1 MDSQLPMHEAD
12 SDDAAASVTRGRRAR
27 TARRGLVA
35 LAALAALGLA
45 PVAPITTPAAGAA
58 PAVADVECGLPSSS
72 ADAGATPARDS
83 GTHRITLLTGDVVA
97 LHTTANGRQ
106 AAWVVDAVDERRPAQ
121 IFELDGEVHVVPA
134 EAAPY
139 VASGALD
146 PNLFNVTLLAKH
158 GYDDASTG
166 ELPLLI
172 EASDRARVAEAPPA
186 PAGTDEVRE
195 LDSIDTVAVAADK
208 AEIRSTWED
217 LRGARV
223 ASSTD
228 TDARLAHDTQ
238 VWLNGKVETTLDQ
251 SVPQIGAPYA
261 WQRGYDGDGT
271 TVAVLDTGY
280 DPDQPD
286 LGGRVVDAADFTGGE
301 SGVAID
307 RVGHG
312 THVAAT
318 VAGTGSASD
327 GAQKGVAPAAD
338 LLIGKVLADDGEG
351 TFDQIIAGMEWAV
364 ANDADVIN
372 MSLGTPWSSDGTDPV
387 SQALNEL
394 TRSSGSLFVVSAGN
408 SGPGE
413 QSVGAP
419 GAADLAL
426 TVGAVDKEDRPAPF
440 SSRGPRA
447 GDGSIK
453 PEVTAPGVD
462 IVAAR
467 AAGTSLGNLIDEHY
481 TSLNGTSM
489 AAPHVA
495 GAAALLAQ
503 QHPEWSAAE
512 LKARLVSTSKTM
524 RNQPVT
530 FQGGGR
536 VDVEAAVRTPVSVD
550 QGTVFLGRSPV
561 TSKPVTRTLTYENS
575 TNRAIHL
582 RLSDD
587 VTSTGG
593 SDRVRPELQLSR
605 SLVTVPAYGEASV
618 QVTLVPGRTRAGG
631 YAGNISAQ
639 PLGHGHA
646 SAIHTTVG
654 FTMVGQNHTITVNAL
669 DRAGK
674 PASGPVDL
682 WSLDTGE
689 YVRSFLSN
697 GIATFDVPEGTYALV
712 ASIEM
717 AGDWFFSKHHTI
729 AGMPELRLDGD
740 RKLRFDAR
748 QGRPIKITTP
758 READHNSFDVF
769 WHRSVGDRS
778 ISMIAAQGWGNQSQ
792 VYTLGSSRAKTGK
805 FILAT
810 EWQLAQP
817 LLKATLQGQ
826 DGFRLNSPQLASG
839 ELPLV
844 GQHRLPL
851 VDAGAGTTEDFEQ
864 VDVTG
869 AAALVSRGAEWGDLQ
884 AQADAAAAAGAEL
897 LLAYNTS
904 DLYWDDAIFEE
915 PPLPVYQLD
924 HATGQAL
931 LVALADD
938 PTRDLSLTG
947 IRDATYQYELA
958 FAERNRIP
966 HRLSYDVGP
975 ASVAVVRSDYRQNS
989 KRQTR
994 AESWIPYVDGMG
1006 VANSMGT
1013 ARRGPLVR
1021 TEYVST
1027 RGVEWQRFGQ
1037 PHACLG
1043 QYWTTSAPTRYE
1055 AGEHYRQTWWG
1066 PLVHPAVPPS
1076 AAGAPSAPVL
1086 GNRYQPV
1093 TRYRDAIRINLPHYY
1108 FGGSLT
1114 GTIYEQ
1120 RGDRSTLVLK
1130 REGKVVGT
1138 STWPAVQYTVPA
1150 ESADYELSLEA
1161 VNGRDNWSDTS
1172 VRTSTTWR
1180 FTSARTDRSGEVLP
1194 LVQVGYALAA
1204 DAYNAMP
1211 AGVSYPLV
1219 LTPAYQPGGSG
1230 PGRFTAQVEVSFDD
1244 GATWQTAP
1252 VQRSGQRLRAEIPA
1266 ADDPGF
1272 ATVRVVVIDADGN
1285 RITQQIDR
1293 AWKIASP

>member
-1 MDSQLPMHEAD
+1 MDSQSPM
-12 SDDAAASVTRGRRAR
+12 

-35 LAALAALGLA
+35 LAAVAALGLA
-45 PVAPITTPAAGAA
+45 LVAPISTSAAAA
-58 PAVADVECGLPSSS
+58 HPVAAEVDCGLPSPPEDR
-72 ADAGATPARDS
+72 AAGGVGAAGGS
-83 GTHRITLLTGDVVA
+83 GTYRITLLTGDVVA
-97 LHTTANGRQ
+97 LHTTEDGRQ
-106 AAWVVDAVDERRPAQ
+106 AASVVDAVDERRPAQ
-121 IFELDGEVHVVPA
+121 IYEHDGEVHVVPA
-134 EAAPY
+134 DAAPY

-146 PNLFNVTLLAKH
+146 PNLFNVTLLARH
-158 GYDDASTG
+158 GYDDASTS

-172 EASDRARVAEAPPA
+172 EASDRARTSEPPA
-186 PAGTDEVRE
+186 APKSTDKVRA
-195 LDSIDTVAVAADK
+195 LDSIDTVAVAAAK
-208 AEIRSTWED
+208 AEIRSTWKEI
-217 LRGARV
+217 RGARV

-238 VWLNGKVETTLDQ
+238 VWLNGKVKTTLDQ

-261 WQRGYDGDGT
+261 WRRGYDGDGT

-280 DPDQPD
+280 DPDHPD
-286 LGGRVVDAADFTGGE
+286 LSGRVVDAADFTSGE
-301 SGVAID
+301 SGAAID
-307 RVGHG
+307 RIGHG

-318 VAGTGSASD
+318 VAGTGAASD

-351 TFDQIIAGMEWAV
+351 TFDQIIAGMEWA
-364 ANDADVIN
+364 AAHDADVVN
-372 MSLGTPWSSDGTDPV
+372 MSLGTPWASDGTDPV
-387 SQALNEL
+387 SQALNEIS
-394 TRSSGSLFVVSAGN
+394 RSSGSLFVVSAGN

-426 TVGAVDKEDRPAPF
+426 TVGAVDKDDRPAPF

-447 GDGSIK
+447 GDGAIK
-453 PEVTAPGVD
+453 PEVSAPGVD

-495 GAAALLAQ
+495 GAAAILAQ

-524 RNQPVT
+524 RDQPVT

-536 VDVEAAVRTPVSVD
+536 VDVEAAVRTSVSVD
-550 QGTVFLGRSPV
+550 QGTIFLGRSPV

-587 VTSTGG
+587 VRSTGG

-605 SLVTVPAYGEASV
+605 SVVTVPAHGEASV
-618 QVTLVPGRTRAGG
+618 KVTLVPGRTRAGG
-631 YAGNISAQ
+631 YAGNISAR
-639 PLGHGHA
+639 PLGHGKGHGRA

-654 FTMVGQNHTITVNAL
+654 FTMVGQNHTVTVEGL
-669 DRAGK
+669 DRAGE

-682 WSLDTGE
+682 WSLDNGGE
-689 YVRSFLSN
+689 PERRFLVD
-697 GIATFDVPEGTYALV
+697 GTATFDVPEGTYSLV
-712 ASIEM
+712 ASVEM
-717 AGDWFFSKHHTI
+717 AGDWFDSKRHTI
-729 AGMPELRLDGD
+729 AGTPELRLDKD

-748 QGRPIKITTP
+748 QGRPITISTP

-769 WHRSVGDRS
+769 WHRSAGDRS

-792 VYTLGSSRAKTGK
+792 VYTLGSSPAKTGK

-817 LLKATLQGQ
+817 LLKATLHGR
-826 DGFRLNSPQLASG
+826 DGFRLSSPQLASVD
-839 ELPLV
+839 LPLV
-844 GQHRLPL
+844 GQRRLPL
-851 VDAGAGTTEDFEQ
+851 VDAAAGTTADFDR
-864 VDVTG
+864 VDATG
-869 AAALVSRGAEWGDLQ
+869 AVALVSRGSEWGDMQSQ
-884 AQADAAAAAGAEL
+884 AEAAAAAGAEV

-904 DLYWDDAIFEE
+904 DQYWDEGVFDN
-915 PPLPVYQLD
+915 PPLPVYRLD
-924 HATGQAL
+924 HATGRAL
-931 LVALADD
+931 LKALADD
-938 PTRDLSLTG
+938 PTRDLSLAG

-966 HRLSYDVGP
+966 HQLSYDVGP

-989 KRQTR
+989 QRQIR
-994 AESWIPYVDGMG
+994 AESWIPYIDGMG
-1006 VANSMGT
+1006 VGNSMST
-1013 ARRGPLVR
+1013 VRRGPVVR

-1027 RGVEWQRFGQ
+1027 KGVEWQRFGQ
-1037 PHACLG
+1037 PFVCLG
-1043 QYWTTSAPTRYE
+1043 EYWTTSAPAKYE
-1055 AGEHYRQTWWG
+1055 AGRHYSQIWWG

-1108 FGGSLT
+1108 FGSSLT
-1114 GTIYEQ
+1114 STINEY

-1130 REGKVVGT
+1130 RDGKVVGT
-1138 STWPAVQYTVPA
+1138 SNWPNVQYTVPGGRA
-1150 ESADYELSLEA
+1150 EFQLSLET

-1180 FTSARTDRSGEVLP
+1180 FHSARTDRSGKVLP
-1194 LVQVGYALAA
+1194 LVQVGYALDA
-1204 DAYNAMP
+1204 DSENAMP
-1211 AGVSYPLV
+1211 AGTSYPLD
-1219 LTPAYQPGGSG
+1219 LSPGYQPGGSG
-1230 PGRFTAQVEVSFDD
+1230 PGRFKALVEVSFDD
-1244 GATWQTAP
+1244 GKTWRMAP
-1252 VQRSGQRLRAEIPA
+1252 VKGSGSRLRAEIPA
-1266 ADDPGF
+1266 AAKPGF
-1272 ATVRVVVIDADGN
+1272 ATVRVVVTDAAGN

-1293 AWKIASP
+1293 AWRVADR

>member
-1 MDSQLPMHEAD
+1 MDSPL
-12 SDDAAASVTRGRRAR
+12 R
-27 TARRGLVA
+27 LVA
-35 LAALAALGLA
+35 FAAIAALGLT
-45 PVAPITTPAAGAA
+45 PVVPISTSAAATDPAATE
-58 PAVADVECGLPSSS
+58 VDCGLPSPS
-72 ADAGATPARDS
+72 ADAAATPAGDS
-83 GTHRITLLTGDVVA
+83 GTHRITLLTGDVVV
-97 LHTTANGRQ
+97 LQTTADGRQ
-106 AAWVVDAVDERRPAQ
+106 AAWVADAVDERRPAQ
-121 IFELDGEVHVVPA
+121 VYELDGEVHVVPA

-172 EASDRARVAEAPPA
+172 EASDRARTSEPPA
-186 PAGTDEVRE
+186 APEGTDEVRA

-208 AEIRSTWED
+208 AEIRSTWEE

-223 ASSTD
+223 ASSTE
-228 TDARLAHDTQ
+228 TDARLAQDSR
-238 VWLNGKVETTLDQ
+238 VWLNGKVKTTLDQ

-271 TVAVLDTGY
+271 TVAVLDTGF
-280 DPDQPD
+280 DPDHPD
-286 LGGRVVDAADFTGGE
+286 LSGRVVDDADFTSGE
-301 SGVAID
+301 SGAAVD

-318 VAGTGSASD
+318 VAGTGAASD

-372 MSLGTPWSSDGTDPV
+372 MSLGTPWPSDGTDPV
-387 SQALNEL
+387 SQAVNDL
-394 TRSSGSLFVVSAGN
+394 TRSSGSLFVVAAGN
-408 SGPGE
+408 SGPGG
-413 QSVGAP
+413 QTVGAP

-426 TVGAVDKEDRPAPF
+426 TVGAVDKDDRPAPF
-440 SSRGPRA
+440 SSRGPRF
-447 GDGSIK
+447 GDGAIK
-453 PEVTAPGVD
+453 PEITAPGAG

-512 LKARLVSTSKTM
+512 IKARLVSTSKTM
-524 RNQPVT
+524 PDQPVT

-536 VDVEAAVRTPVSVD
+536 VDVAAAVRTPVSVD
-550 QGTVFLGRSPV
+550 QGVLFLGRSSV

-582 RLSDD
+582 RLTDD
-587 VTSTGG
+587 VTSTGS
-593 SDRVRPELQLSR
+593 SDRVRPDLRLSR
-605 SLVTVPAYGEASV
+605 SLVTVPAYGETSV
-618 QVTLVPGRTRAGG
+618 KVTLVPSRTRAGG

-639 PLGHGHA
+639 PLGHGNG

-654 FTMVGQNHTITVNAL
+654 FTMVGQNHTITVDAL
-669 DRAGK
+669 DRAGQ

-689 YVRSFLSN
+689 AERRFLRD
-697 GIATFDVPEGTYALV
+697 GTATFDVPEGTYALV
-712 ASIEM
+712 ASVEM
-717 AGDWFFSKHHTI
+717 AGEWFSSKHHTI
-729 AGMPELRLDGD
+729 AGTPELRLDKD

-748 QGRPIKITTP
+748 QGRPIKISTP

-778 ISMIAAQGWGNQSQ
+778 ISMIAAQGWGNQNQ

-817 LLKATLQGQ
+817 LLKATLHGQG
-826 DGFRLNSPQLASG
+826 GFRLSSPQLASE

-851 VDAGAGTTEDFEQ
+851 VDAGAGTTEDFKQ

-884 AQADAAAAAGAEL
+884 SQADAAAAAGAEL

-904 DLYWDDAIFEE
+904 EEYWDEGVWED
-915 PPLPVYQLD
+915 PPLPVYRLD

-931 LVALADD
+931 LEALADD
-938 PTRDLSLTG
+938 PTRDLDLTG
-947 IRDATYQYELA
+947 VRDATYQYELA

-975 ASVAVVRSDYRQNS
+975 ASLAVVQSDYRQNS

-1013 ARRGPLVR
+1013 VRRGPLVR

-1027 RGVEWQRFGQ
+1027 RGIEWQRFGQ
-1037 PHACLG
+1037 PHTCLG

-1055 AGEHYRQTWWG
+1055 PGEHYRQTWWG
-1066 PLVHPAVPPS
+1066 PLVHPAVPP
-1076 AAGAPSAPVL
+1076 AADGAPSAPIL
-1086 GNRYQPV
+1086 GNGYQPT
-1093 TRYRDAIRINLPHYY
+1093 TRFRDAIRVNLPHYY
-1108 FGGSLT
+1108 YGGSLT

-1120 RGDRSTLVLK
+1120 RGDRSTLVLR

-1138 STWPAVQYTVPA
+1138 STWPAAQFTVPA
-1150 ESADYELSLEA
+1150 GAADYELSLEA

-1180 FTSARTDRSGEVLP
+1180 FASARTDRTGEVLP
-1194 LVQVGYALAA
+1194 LVQVGYALDA
-1204 DAYNAMP
+1204 DSHNALP
-1211 AGVSYPLV
+1211 AGASYPLD
-1219 LTPAYQPGGSG
+1219 LTVGYQPGGSG
-1230 PGRFTAQVEVSFDD
+1230 PGRFTTQVEVSFDD
-1244 GATWQTAP
+1244 GTTWQPAR
-1252 VQRSGQRLRAEIPA
+1252 VKRSGSRLRAEIPA
-1266 ADDPGF
+1266 ADEPGF
-1272 ATVRVVVIDADGN
+1272 ASVRVVVTDADGN

-1293 AWKIASP
+1293 AWKIADR